1 LPNGVQLHFRVHTLA
16 LRARSRDL
24 TR

>member
-1 LPNGVQLHFRVHTLA
+1 LPNGVQLHFRAHTLA
-16 LRARSRDL
+16 LRAPSRDL